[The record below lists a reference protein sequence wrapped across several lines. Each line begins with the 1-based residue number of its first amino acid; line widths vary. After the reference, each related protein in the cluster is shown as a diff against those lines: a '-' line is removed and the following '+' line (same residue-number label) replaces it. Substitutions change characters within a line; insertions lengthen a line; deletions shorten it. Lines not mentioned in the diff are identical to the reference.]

1 MGDVKSWVRDRPIRL
16 GEIPPLP
23 LDMQKPM
30 PDTGKEIVVD
40 IKLEIRDDGI
50 YILTNLPDKYQFY
63 GKINDKI
70 SVRNIIVKDGSAK
83 ISLSDNTI
91 DVQSVDLYSVL
102 ATVSGVDISIVGD
115 RCRNLIGQYVKFN
128 PINGNSIE
136 FHYKK

>member
-1 MGDVKSWVRDRPIRL
+1 MT
-16 GEIPPLP
+16 E
-23 LDMQKPM
+23 
-30 PDTGKEIVVD
+30 
-40 IKLEIRDDGI
+40 I
-50 YILTNLPDKYQFY
+50 YILTNLPDEYQFY